1 MERRLRKERLR
12 TRCLLEAVHLWR
24 TCRRGWGNEEYH
36 LRYSAR
42 LYKNNSKCS
51 DEECQQFINDVEDE
65 IFNILKTRYERQL
78 EQKIIDVV
86 DIDVWFDSGLD
97 TVSNRLVPY
106 LPIWHN
112 RFGDKIVDGK
122 KEKLPEL
129 ALLASDSQNIHTK
142 TVYKQ
147 TNTSI
152 QLIEQVPVSKS
163 QRTMDEILTAWISLD
178 KDGKKLSTIHKDML
192 RFVNISRDD
201 EKEEKDYL
209 YRRVLRGLWAK
220 IKTFEEETKK
230 ELINRLWEECLESVE
245 MCYDG
250 HVSRLTNVLVGFDEA
265 FKTPI
270 SARESFQNAMSAI
283 SNSELSYEEK
293 VAEATKAMNDVS
305 MPSDERTAW
314 LEAF

>member
-12 TRCLLEAVHLWR
+12 TRCLLDAVHRWR
-24 TCRRGWGNEEYH
+24 ICRRGWGNEEFY
-36 LRYSAR
+36 LRSDTER
-42 LYKNNSKCS
+42 YKNESKCS
-51 DEECQQFINDVEDE
+51 DEECQKFMNDVEEE
-65 IFNILKTRYERQL
+65 IFNILKIRYERQL
-78 EQKIIDVV
+78 EQKIIEVA
-86 DIDVWFDSGLD
+86 DIDIWRDSGLD

-147 TNTSI
+147 TNASI
-152 QLIEQVPVSKS
+152 LLIEQVSVSKS
-163 QRTMDEILTAWISLD
+163 QRTMDEIFTAWLCLD
-178 KDGKKLSTIHKDML
+178 KDGNMLTNVHKDML
-192 RFVNISRDD
+192 RFVNSSRDD
-201 EKEEKDYL
+201 EKDVKDYM
-209 YRRVLRGLWAK
+209 YRRILRGLWAK

-265 FKTPI
+265 FKTPL
-270 SARESFQNAMSAI
+270 SAMEAFQNAMSVI
-283 SNSELSYEEK
+283 SNSELSHEEK
-293 VAEATKAMNDVS
+293 IAEATKAMNDMS
-305 MPSDERTAW
+305 MPSGERAMW